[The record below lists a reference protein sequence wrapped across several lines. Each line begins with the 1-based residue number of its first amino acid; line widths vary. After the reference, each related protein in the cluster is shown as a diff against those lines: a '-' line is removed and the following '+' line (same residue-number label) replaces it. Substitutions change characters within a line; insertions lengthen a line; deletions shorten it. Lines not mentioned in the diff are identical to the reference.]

1 MSILKIA
8 CWSSL
13 RFVSLL
19 VLALNRR
26 IAIWLQPKF
35 EKEGRCLVS
44 VFQHIK
50 LCCIWSLGS
59 VVLKWGGMECDHWQ
73 AEVQAAFL
81 LAPLFYVGFCSFL
94 LLREE
99 HRCFGRVIIYIII
112 SPWNEA
118 WLLCVLIF
126 WQFCCLVL
134 LFWDGDLRRFKMLTN
149 FKGSTK

>member
-1 MSILKIA
+1 MPSHPLFTWKGNVRFEN
-8 CWSSL
+8 SVLVFL

-59 VVLKWGGMECDHWQ
+59 VVLKWGGMECVHWQ

-99 HRCFGRVIIYIII
+99 HWCFGRVIIYIII
-112 SPWNEA
+112 SPWNEVSA
-118 WLLCVLIF
+118 VWLLCIDLLSVL
-126 WQFCCLVL
+126 L
-134 LFWDGDLRRFKMLTN
+134 LFWDGDQ
-149 FKGSTK
+149 SEEV